1 MPAYRSRIGSVQF
14 LPPAPVVDLRV
25 SQGSLVETVEALID
39 SGADSTC
46 VPERLAEA
54 LELQPISI
62 LLVGGAGVPAEN
74 RIVYRTE
81 RLELE
86 HIAINNF
93 AVIAMP
99 IEYAIIG
106 RDFMN
111 RYRIRLD
118 GPVLRLT
125 IE

>member
-1 MPAYRSRIGSVQF
+1 MPPYRSRIGSVQF

-46 VPERLAEA
+46 VPERMAEA

-62 LLVGGAGVPAEN
+62 LLVGGAGVPAES

-81 RLELE
+81 RLELGQ
-86 HIAINNF
+86 HAIDNF
-93 AVIAMP
+93 SPIAMP
-99 IEYAIIG
+99 IE
-106 RDFMN
+106 
-111 RYRIRLD
+111 
-118 GPVLRLT
+118 
-125 IE
+125 

>member
-1 MPAYRSRIGSVQF
+1 M
-14 LPPAPVVDLRV
+14 
-25 SQGSLVETVEALID
+25 
-39 SGADSTC
+39 
-46 VPERLAEA
+46 

-62 LLVGGAGVPAEN
+62 LLGGGAGVPAEN

-86 HIAINNF
+86 NIAIDNF

-99 IEYAIIG
+99 IETAIIG

-111 RYRIRLD
+111 RYSIRLD
-118 GPVLRLT
+118 GPGLRLR